1 MLISE
6 VILAESYA
14 DDLVIAVQDL
24 ITMISAKDISKI
36 KTERFKSLLNS
47 NYGFDVDSNDML
59 FQAIEQSGYAN
70 GYDDEYINIS
80 SMPDDVAMT
89 MPADVGD
96 VAQDQAMKDVKAE
109 L

>member
-1 MLISE
+1 MLINE

-14 DDLVIAVQDL
+14 DELVLAVQDL
-24 ITMISAKDISKI
+24 ITMISAKDINQV
-36 KTERFKSLLNS
+36 KTEKFKRLLKS
-47 NYGFDVDSNDML
+47 QYGFDVSSNDML

-70 GYDDEYINIS
+70 GYDDDVINIS

-96 VAQDQAMKDVKAE
+96 VAQDQAMQDVKAD